1 MGEQNRR
8 ATELEPSPGAAA
20 SDPSPKP
27 PAARAVQNDHGER
40 AVSIEADERQTAKM
54 APAGASPGE
63 GADDETIG

>member
-20 SDPSPKP
+20 SDPPQKRPSAP
-27 PAARAVQNDHGER
+27 PLQSDHGER
-40 AVSIEADERQTAKM
+40 SLGVEADERQTAKM

-63 GADDETIG
+63 GAEDDTIG

>member
-20 SDPSPKP
+20 SDPPPNPP
-27 PAARAVQNDHGER
+27 PAPTAKGDHGER
-40 AVSIEADERQTAKM
+40 ALSIEADERQTAKM

-63 GADDETIG
+63 GADDDTIG

>member
-20 SDPSPKP
+20 SDPPTKRPSE
-27 PAARAVQNDHGER
+27 PAPHGDHGER
-40 AVSIEADERQTAKM
+40 ALSIEADERQTAKM

-63 GADDETIG
+63 GAEDDTIG